1 MVVRRYRS
9 VTSRMWDIC
18 ALPRLKARRVGSPRT
33 TSRKYAE
40 SPTSA
45 CQLARDRALADRP
58 MSAMNTGTTGSV
70 TAMIRADLRSTTA
83 LQMRTATGTVNAR
96 TTWGR

>member
-1 MVVRRYRS
+1 MWS
-9 VTSRMWDIC
+9 VC
-18 ALPRLKARRVGSPRT
+18 APPRLKARRVGSPRT

-58 MSAMNTGTTGSV
+58 IRAMNTGTTGSV
-70 TAMIRADLRSTTA
+70 TTMIRADFRSTTA
-83 LQMRTATGTVNAR
+83 VQNRTATGTVTAR
-96 TTWGR
+96 TTCGRYWAK